1 MAESAYSFYV
11 GIDWATATHQVTVLD
26 PDRHLIAERAVA
38 HTGQALAE
46 LADWL
51 TQLASGRP
59 ARVAIAIEVP
69 RGAVVETMLE
79 RGFHVFAVNPK
90 QLDRFRDRHTV
101 AGAKDDRRD
110 AFVLGDALR
119 TDRPAFRH
127 LAPEDPLIVQL
138 RELSRLD
145 DDLLQALVR
154 LTNRLR
160 EQLIRFY
167 PQPLALCPA
176 ADDLWLWALLEVA
189 PTPATAHRLTRP
201 RVTRLLRTHRIRR
214 FTADDLLTQL
224 RTPALYVAPGTAEAA
239 CAHLAVLIP
248 RLRLLRD
255 QRIACA
261 RQIEGLLT
269 QLAEGA
275 TGEGQQEEARD
286 VVILRSLPGV
296 GRTIAA
302 TILAEAGWALA
313 ARDYHALRAL
323 AGIAPVTQKS
333 GKRRLVLMRLGCNRR
348 LRYAL
353 YHWGRG
359 AIQSDP
365 RARAHYHQL
374 RERGHSHGRA
384 LRGVVDRLLAMLIA
398 MLRVSALYDPNRRQV
413 ATSGAGEKPP

>member
-1 MAESAYSFYV
+1 MVDHAYSFYV
-11 GIDWATATHQVTVLD
+11 GVDWATATHQVTVLD

-38 HTGQALAE
+38 HTGAALAE

-51 TQLASGRP
+51 TQLASALPGC
-59 ARVAIAIEVP
+59 VAIAIEVP

-110 AFVLGDALR
+110 AFVLADALR
-119 TDRPAFRH
+119 TDQPAFRRI
-127 LAPEDPLIVQL
+127 APEDPLIVQL

-176 ADDLWLWALLEVA
+176 ADDLWLWALLEIA
-189 PTPATAHRLTRP
+189 PTPAAAHRLTRP
-201 RVTRLLRTHRIRR
+201 RLTRLLRAHRIRR
-214 FTADDLLTQL
+214 FTADELLAHL
-224 RTPALYVAPGTAEAA
+224 RTPALHVAPGTTEAA
-239 CAHLAVLIP
+239 GAHIAVLVP

-255 QRIACA
+255 QRLACA
-261 RQIEGLLT
+261 RQIQGVLT
-269 QLAEGA
+269 RL
-275 TGEGQQEEARD
+275 EAPTPVPDQPAAPRD
-286 VVILRSLPGV
+286 GVILRSLPGV
-296 GRTIAA
+296 GRTITA
-302 TILAEAGWALA
+302 TLLAEAGWALA
-313 ARDYHALRAL
+313 TRDYHALRAL

-348 LRYAL
+348 LRDAL

-365 RARAHYHQL
+365 RARAHYQQL
-374 RERGHSHGRA
+374 RERGHNHGRA
-384 LRGVVDRLLAMLIA
+384 LRSVVDRLLAMLIA
-398 MLRVSALYDPNRRQV
+398 MLRTGALYDPTRRQV
-413 ATSGAGEKPP
+413 APPGAGQETP

>member
-1 MAESAYSFYV
+1 MAESTYSFYV
-11 GIDWATATHQVTVLD
+11 GIDWATTTHQVTVLD
-26 PDRHLIAERAVA
+26 PDRHCIAERAVA
-38 HTGQALAE
+38 HTGAALAE

-51 TQLASGRP
+51 IQLATGLP
-59 ARVAIAIEVP
+59 ERVAIAIEVP

-119 TDRPAFRH
+119 TDRPAFRRI
-127 LAPEDPLIVQL
+127 APEDPLIVQL

-176 ADDLWLWALLEVA
+176 ADDLWLWALLELA
-189 PTPATAHRLTRP
+189 PTPAAAHRLTRP
-201 RVTRLLRTHRIRR
+201 RLDRLLRAHRIRR
-214 FTADDLLTQL
+214 FTANDLLAQL
-224 RTPALYVAPGTAEAA
+224 RTPALHVAPGTAEAA
-239 CAHLAVLIP
+239 CAHIAVLVP

-255 QRIACA
+255 QRTACA
-261 RQIEGLLT
+261 RQIEDLLT
-269 QLAEGA
+269 HLEEPTAVQ
-275 TGEGQQEEARD
+275 GQPKEPRD
-286 VVILRSLPGV
+286 AVILRSVPGV
-296 GRTIAA
+296 GRTITA
-302 TILAEAGWALA
+302 TFLAEAGWALA
-313 ARDYHALRAL
+313 AREYRALRAL

-333 GKRRLVLMRLGCNRR
+333 GKRRLVLMRFGCNRR
-348 LRYAL
+348 LRDAL

-365 RARAHYHQL
+365 RARAHYQQL
-374 RERGHSHGRA
+374 RQRGRNHGRA

-398 MLRVSALYDPNRRQV
+398 MLRARTLYDPTRRQV
-413 ATSGAGEKPP
+413 ATSDDGEETP

>member
-1 MAESAYSFYV
+1 
-11 GIDWATATHQVTVLD
+11 
-26 PDRHLIAERAVA
+26 
-38 HTGQALAE
+38 
-46 LADWL
+46 
-51 TQLASGRP
+51 
-59 ARVAIAIEVP
+59 
-69 RGAVVETMLE
+69 
-79 RGFHVFAVNPK
+79 
-90 QLDRFRDRHTV
+90 
-101 AGAKDDRRD
+101 
-110 AFVLGDALR
+110 
-119 TDRPAFRH
+119 
-127 LAPEDPLIVQL
+127 
-138 RELSRLD
+138 
-145 DDLLQALVR
+145 
-154 LTNRLR
+154 
-160 EQLIRFY
+160 
-167 PQPLALCPA
+167 
-176 ADDLWLWALLEVA
+176 
-189 PTPATAHRLTRP
+189 
-201 RVTRLLRTHRIRR
+201 
-214 FTADDLLTQL
+214 
-224 RTPALYVAPGTAEAA
+224 
-239 CAHLAVLIP
+239 VLIP